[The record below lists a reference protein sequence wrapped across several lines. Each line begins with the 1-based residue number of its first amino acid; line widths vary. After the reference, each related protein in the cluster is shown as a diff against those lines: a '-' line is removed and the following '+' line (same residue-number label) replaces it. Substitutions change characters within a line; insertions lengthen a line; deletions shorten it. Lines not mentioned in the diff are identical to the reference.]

1 MERMRLWRW
10 SGVFLAAT
18 GSIHTLYALIVQGK
32 IWIAVFRDGAVGAI
46 GANAERSYALWFL
59 VCGILVVLWGATLH
73 CYIRQTRRPAPA
85 SLGWALLSVSVA
97 GCVFEPLSGFWLFLP
112 QALLM
117 IAAGRR
123 VVVREAK

>member
-1 MERMRLWRW
+1 M
-10 SGVFLAAT
+10 FLAAT

-46 GANAERSYALWFL
+46 GTNAERSYALWFL

-85 SLGWALLSVSVA
+85 LLSVSVA

-123 VVVREAK
+123 AVVREAK